1 MNNSLIGHGQ
11 SFFTGIAAKQID
23 QIAINEFGHKGLD
36 LMTRAGQFAF
46 HKISQSLARQAGP
59 IEMLLMCGP
68 GNNGGDGYV
77 IGRCAIEAG
86 WQVNLIAFGDPKSDD
101 ARKVAEQFQSAGG
114 VIAAADSFSHSMDVD
129 VVVDALLGVGISGAP
144 RAAMASAINNANKL
158 NSLKVAIDVPS
169 GVDADTGFANHP
181 SFRADL
187 TISFIVEKIGLHT
200 GPALNYVGD
209 VAVDDL
215 GIASKAIERVAPC
228 ANLLQPSK
236 NLFDRLIRQP
246 DSHKGSYGHVVV
258 AGGDNGMLGAT
269 LLAGRAALRC
279 GSGKVHILS
288 TVEHLDMPALS
299 CPELMSA
306 VFIENDTNL
315 VQQASVMGLGPGL
328 GVADWGR
335 RLFDSLIKL
344 EMPMVVDADALTL
357 LAEKGGR
364 TTKSPW
370 VLTPHP
376 GEAAR
381 LLGCSNAQIQKDRLS
396 AALEIA
402 KQYDC
407 VCVLKGA
414 GTLIA
419 GGGDLPVLC
428 DRGNAGMASAGMGD
442 VLTGLIAAFVG
453 QGLEPRQAAELAVYL
468 HACAADEVVKSGAQ
482 VSLIASDVINQL
494 PSSLQLLIG

>member
-1 MNNSLIGHGQ
+1 MNNPLIGR
-11 SFFTGIAAKQID
+11 SLFTGIGAKQID

-46 HKISQSLARQAGP
+46 HRISQRLAKQAGP

-77 IGRCAIEAG
+77 IGRCALEAR
-86 WQVNLIAFGDPKSDD
+86 WTVKLLAFGAPKSAD
-101 ARKVAEQFQSAGG
+101 ARQAAELFKAAGG
-114 VIAAADSFSHSMDVD
+114 DIASADSLPNSYQPD
-129 VVVDALLGVGISGAP
+129 VVVDALLGVGISGVP
-144 RAAMASAINNANKL
+144 RAAMASAIETANKL
-158 NSLKVAIDVPS
+158 DALKVAIDVPS
-169 GVDADTGFANHP
+169 GVDADTGFANQQ

-187 TISFIVEKIGLHT
+187 TISFIVEKIGLRT
-200 GPALNYVGD
+200 GPAMNYAGD
-209 VAVDDL
+209 IAVDDL
-215 GIASKAIERVAPC
+215 GIDPQAIRQVASC

-236 NLFDRLIRQP
+236 ELRNKLLRQP
-246 DSHKGSYGHVVV
+246 DSHKGSYGHVVI
-258 AGGDNGMLGAT
+258 AGGDNGMLGAA

-288 TVEHLDMPALS
+288 TEAHLDMPALC
-299 CPELMSA
+299 CPEIMSQ
-306 VFIENDTNL
+306 VFIENDISL
-315 VQQASVMGLGPGL
+315 VQQASAVVLGPGL
-328 GVADWGR
+328 GLVDWGQQV
-335 RLFDSLIKL
+335 FNSLINLAK
-344 EMPMVVDADALTL
+344 PMVIDADALSL
-357 LAEKGGR
+357 LSKNGAR

-381 LLGCSNAQIQKDRLS
+381 LLGCSNAEIQKDRLS
-396 AALEIA
+396 AALEVA

-442 VLTGLIAAFVG
+442 VLSGMIAGFIGLGI
-453 QGLEPRQAAELAVYL
+453 EPRQAAELAVYL
-468 HACAADEVVKSGAQ
+468 HACAADEVVQSSAQ
-482 VSLIASDVINQL
+482 ASLIASDVINQL
-494 PSSLQLLIG
+494 PLSLRLLIA